1 MAPQP
6 IIDWLFFHSR
16 LTMAVFPSRRV
27 PRVEVALFRI
37 IEILAISPQGT
48 LATSFLSLI
57 TWTWPNNTWTYP
69 VNWLLFS
76 MQLPRCKL
84 RRRLA
89 TSQSRGSSPIQTWIR
104 RTGSLIPSRSL
115 VSASSHSS
123 LQRPPLQMLS
133 SLHIKSTVAVV
144 RMQAKSS
151 KRPVEAGWGIAMPT
165 MLSEEDGFSRYNS
178 TTIYRIIRCFD

>member
-27 PRVEVALFRI
+27 PRVEVALYRI

-57 TWTWPNNTWTYP
+57 TWTWPSNTWTYP
-69 VNWLLFS
+69 ANWLLFS

-89 TSQSRGSSPIQTWIR
+89 TSQSRGSSHIRTWIR
-104 RTGSLIPSRSL
+104 RTGFLIPSRSL
-115 VSASSHSS
+115 VSASSHTS

-133 SLHIKSTVAVV
+133 LLHIKSTVVAVV
-144 RMQAKSS
+144 RMQAKSL
-151 KRPVEAGWGIAMPT
+151 KRPVEAGWGIATPT
-165 MLSEEDGFSRYNS
+165 MLSEEDGIILQLF
-178 TTIYRIIRCFD
+178 YRIIRCFD